1 MEGLKKLLREYNLL
15 SAAVTATIAFAM
27 LMGWISLTE
36 DQMAGLL
43 GLIAA
48 WFAVLRFLVT
58 PVASAM
64 LPTGTVVRSPTG
76 IKTVIE

>member
-1 MEGLKKLLREYNLL
+1 MTGVKRLLREYNLL

-27 LMGWISLTE
+27 LMGWISLDE

-43 GLIAA
+43 AVIAA

-58 PVASAM
+58 PVVSAV
-64 LPTGTVVRSPTG
+64 LPSGTVVSSPTG
-76 IKTVIE
+76 KKTVIE

>member
-1 MEGLKKLLREYNLL
+1 LNGVKKLLREYNLL

-43 GLIAA
+43 ALVAA

-58 PVASAM
+58 PVASAV
-64 LPTGTVVRSPTG
+64 LPAGTVVRSPTG
-76 IKTVIE
+76 TRTVIE